1 MNTYINFSIQQLSD
15 TLQIRL
21 SSRPFKW
28 TQLNIVLAGICT
40 TVEKMKSTSTWIL
53 WAPTFFWCRKLSCVF
68 VWGFYCCSTFNFI
81 RDVTHRNRQCHVQ
94 DSLKLARRCAA
105 SSIYKCVCVEFIST
119 YAQST
124 SGVARLSTVVA
135 KNEMFLYICMYAY
148 GMFAF
153 RWMEWQKNMWIQ
165 TECWV
170 LTPF

>member
-1 MNTYINFSIQQLSD
+1 MFIWINMWILLIMHMYMNTYINFSIQQLSD

-105 SSIYKCVCVEFIST
+105 SSIYKCVCVMPRWPSENERNVLKSANFSCST
-119 YAQST
+119 DFRRPSCLA
-124 SGVARLSTVVA
+124 ARS
-135 KNEMFLYICMYAY
+135 
-148 GMFAF
+148 
-153 RWMEWQKNMWIQ
+153 
-165 TECWV
+165 
-170 LTPF
+170 